1 MGIVQSSLPT
11 LTLKEIGLILKVSE
25 PTRPAA
31 SLVVAPKVPSRQVMR
46 KGRAVTPAAKAPHR
60 PLQRVA
66 KTSASSL
73 RKPLTSARR
82 TKPKPRKRKTR
93 IRKTKRTRK
102 TIRTRE
108 IEKDKSKK
116 TLRTSAKVLIGARRR
131 KKRRDAELSTRRESS
146 ANARNMKSASATKRL
161 NLDRGEKLK
170 RPRDRRESKRI
181 GESRK
186 RRNAS
191 I

>member
-1 MGIVQSSLPT
+1 MIR
-11 LTLKEIGLILKVSE
+11 KVSE

-31 SLVVAPKVPSRQVMR
+31 SLVAAPKVPSSQVMR
-46 KGRAVTPAAKAPHR
+46 KGRAITPAAKAPHR

-82 TKPKPRKRKTR
+82 TKPKPRKRKRR

-131 KKRRDAELSTRRESS
+131 KKSTASSRRKRRDAELSTRRESS

-191 I
+191 NVI